1 MIYQLIFGVTL
12 FFRIND
18 KKDTFSVSVFS
29 LSVVYIGMRE
39 NESLEV
45 IYCITY
51 KLCLWKTIMLFG
63 VRRSCGL
70 Y

>member
-1 MIYQLIFGVTL
+1 MIYQLIFGATL

-29 LSVVYIGMRE
+29 LSVVYIGVRE

-51 KLCLWKTIMLFG
+51 KLCL
-63 VRRSCGL
+63 
-70 Y
+70 

>member
-1 MIYQLIFGVTL
+1 MIYQLVFGVTL

-29 LSVVYIGMRE
+29 LSVVIGMRE

-51 KLCLWKTIMLFG
+51 KLCL
-63 VRRSCGL
+63 
-70 Y
+70 